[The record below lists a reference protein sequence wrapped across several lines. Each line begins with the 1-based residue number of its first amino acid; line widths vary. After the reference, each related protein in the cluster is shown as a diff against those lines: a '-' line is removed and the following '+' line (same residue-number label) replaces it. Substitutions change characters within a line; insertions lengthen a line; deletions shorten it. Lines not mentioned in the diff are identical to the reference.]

1 MTKFQIDCIG
11 DSITSGV
18 KAPSYPRILQGL
30 FNNAGMDHVQV
41 NNRGKEGFTVG
52 DYLSFLQEE
61 PNASLFQKRDI
72 GLIILLLGSNDTRD
86 TVNTTVEDFNSTYRD
101 FIQLLQTKTKHIF
114 VMNIPE
120 YQAPLDIF
128 WKGQNHTFNA
138 VDRINEELNPVI
150 VDITKLFGINI
161 IDIHTQFKE
170 NENKIYLDGIHPNP
184 TGNKIIAETCYQSIQ
199 SIVSSIS
206 KE

>member
-1 MTKFQIDCIG
+1 MKKFHIDCIG

-30 FNNAGMDHVQV
+30 FNDAGMDHVQV

-52 DYLSFLQEE
+52 DYLSFLQDE

-72 GLIILLLGSNDTRD
+72 GLIFLLLGSNDTRD
-86 TVNTTVEDFNSTYRD
+86 TVNTAVEEFDATYRKL
-101 FIQLLQTKTKHIF
+101 IQLLQTKTKHIF
-114 VMNIPE
+114 IMNIPE
-120 YQAPLDIF
+120 YIAPLDIF

-138 VDRINEELNPVI
+138 VDLINKELNPII
-150 VDITKLFGINI
+150 VDITKELGIKI
-161 IDIHTQFKE
+161 IDIHTPFKKNE
-170 NENKIYLDGIHPNP
+170 NEIYLDGIHPSP

-199 SIVSSIS
+199 SIVSIIS